1 MKDAPSISPV
11 SYPMRVAPLPEDR
24 ASEDAAVQGADVE
37 KGNEGREGM
46 EFERRRAEAGNQAAV
61 MRRRRLSRV
70 LEEEEQA
77 MVPFP
82 TIIKAEKKESKA
94 VYDLAEAIRLVRVS
108 FNWCCSR

>member
-24 ASEDAAVQGADVE
+24 ASEDAAEEGAEVE
-37 KGNEGREGM
+37 KGNEGREKM
-46 EFERRRAEAGNQAAV
+46 EFERRRTEAGNQATV

-82 TIIKAEKKESKA
+82 MILKAEKRESNA
-94 VYDLAEAIRLVRVS
+94 VYDLAEAIRLVKVS
-108 FNWCCSR
+108 FD